1 MFNKLKNVKDL
12 YSQSKQ
18 LKKTL
23 ADENVTVEKNNIT
36 LVMDGNM
43 EIISIKFDK
52 QADIN
57 TLETSTKEAV
67 NEAIKKAQQLMA
79 KKFQEMGGMPNMF

>member
-1 MFNKLKNVKDL
+1 
-12 YSQSKQ
+12 
-18 LKKTL
+18 
-23 ADENVTVEKNNIT
+23 
-36 LVMDGNM
+36 MDGNM

-79 KKFQEMGGMPNMF
+79 KKLKEK